1 MTGRLSIRTLLS
13 TLPGKRRLMGARSC
27 SHYVDSKELKA
38 EFVRN
43 DRQKKRNVRSII
55 SSVPTKT
62 NKSIN
67 INPITS

>member
-13 TLPGKRRLMGARSC
+13 ALPGKRRLVGMRSC

-43 DRQKKRNVRSII
+43 DRQKKKGMFAHCFVR
-55 SSVPTKT
+55 TDE
-62 NKSIN
+62 NE
-67 INPITS
+67 

>member
-62 NKSIN
+62 NKSIK

>member
-13 TLPGKRRLMGARSC
+13 ALPGKRRLVGMRSC

-43 DRQKKRNVRSII
+43 DRQKKRNVRSIV
-55 SSVPTKT
+55 SFVPTKT
-62 NKSIN
+62 NKSIK